1 MKKKEGLR
9 TWIEIDTKKLKAN
22 YSIFRKLAGKGTML
36 MAITKSNAYGHGL
49 IDFSKLMHKFGA
61 DWLGV
66 DSIVEA
72 LAIRKAG
79 IRIPILVLGYTMP
92 ERYSEAARAGV
103 SVTISNFAAL
113 KAAVGVATRS
123 KPLRVHIKIDTGM
136 HRQGFL
142 PADIAKVFPYFK
154 KKNANLR
161 FEGIYTH
168 FAAAKNPAFPKDT
181 KAQITLFEK
190 VLEEVHHAGF
200 RPIRHA
206 TATSGTILFPEAHY
220 DMIRVGIGMYGLWP
234 SKEAEAAFHHQ
245 FRLKPV
251 LTWKTIVSE
260 IKELTAGSRVGY
272 DFTEELGRHSI
283 VAICP
288 VGYWHG
294 YPRALSSIGY
304 FVVRGQQAKIL
315 GRISMD
321 MIIVDVTD
329 IKGVVVGDE
338 ATIIGEGITADA
350 LAYLADT
357 SNYEIVT
364 RINPLIKRIYK

>member
-1 MKKKEGLR
+1 MKKKESLR

-22 YSIFRKLAGKGTML
+22 YTAFRKLAGKGNML

-49 IDFSKLMHKFGA
+49 LDFSRTMKKLGA

-79 IRIPILVLGYTMP
+79 IRMPILVLGYTMP
-92 ERYSEAARAGV
+92 ERYAEAARAGI

-113 KAAVGVATRS
+113 KSAVGEATRS

-142 PADIAKVFPYFK
+142 PDDIAKVFPYFK

-181 KAQITLFEK
+181 KAQIALFEK
-190 VLEEVHHAGF
+190 VLDAAHEAGF

-206 TATSGTILFPEAHY
+206 TATSGAILFPEAHY
-220 DMIRVGIGMYGLWP
+220 DMIRIGIGMYGLWP

-245 FRLKPV
+245 FRLKPI
-251 LTWKTIVSE
+251 LSWKTIISE
-260 IKELTAGSRVGY
+260 VKELATGSRVGY
-272 DFTEELGRHSI
+272 DFTEELGRHSV

-294 YPRALSSIGY
+294 YPRALSSVGY
-304 FVVRGQQAKIL
+304 FIVRGKQAKIL

-321 MIIVDVTD
+321 MIIIDITD

>member
-1 MKKKEGLR
+1 MKAKEGLR
-9 TWIEIDTKKLKAN
+9 TWIEIDAQKLKAN
-22 YSIFRKLAGKGTML
+22 YIIFCKMAGEGTML

-49 IDFSKLMHKFGA
+49 LDFSKTMKKLGA

-72 LAIRKAG
+72 LAVRKAG
-79 IRIPILVLGYTMP
+79 IRIPILVLGYTMH
-92 ERYSEAARAGV
+92 ERYAEAARAGI

-113 KAAVGVATRS
+113 KSAMGEAMRT

-136 HRQGFL
+136 HRQGFA
-142 PADIAKVFPYFK
+142 PQDIAKVFPYFK

-161 FEGIYTH
+161 LEGIYTH

-181 KAQITLFEK
+181 RAQIALFEG
-190 VLEEVHHAGF
+190 VLEAARQAGF

-206 TATSGTILFPEAHY
+206 AATSGAILFPEAHY

-234 SKEAEAAFHHQ
+234 SKEAEAAFHYQ

-251 LTWKTIVSE
+251 LTWKTIISE
-260 IKELTAGSRVGY
+260 VKELTAGSRVGY
-272 DFTEELGRHSI
+272 DFTEELWRHSV

-288 VGYWHG
+288 IGYWHG
-294 YPRALSSIGY
+294 YPRALSSVGY
-304 FVVRGQQAKIL
+304 VMVRGKQAKIL

-321 MIIVDVTD
+321 MIIIDVTD
-329 IKGVVVGDE
+329 IKGIAVGDE
-338 ATIIGEGITADA
+338 ATVIGEGITADA

-357 SNYEIVT
+357 SNYEIIT

>member
-1 MKKKEGLR
+1 
-9 TWIEIDTKKLKAN
+9 
-22 YSIFRKLAGKGTML
+22 
-36 MAITKSNAYGHGL
+36 
-49 IDFSKLMHKFGA
+49 
-61 DWLGV
+61 
-66 DSIVEA
+66 
-72 LAIRKAG
+72 
-79 IRIPILVLGYTMP
+79 
-92 ERYSEAARAGV
+92 EAARAGI

-113 KAAVGVATRS
+113 ITEIGIATRT
-123 KPLRVHIKIDTGM
+123 KRLHVHLKIDTGM

-142 PADIAKVFPYFK
+142 PDDITKVFPYFK

-190 VLEEVHHAGF
+190 VIDVVHDAGF

-234 SKEAEAAFHHQ
+234 SKEVEAAFHHQ
-245 FRLKPV
+245 AHLKPA
-251 LTWKTIVSE
+251 LSWKTVISE
-260 IKELTAGSRVGY
+260 IKELTAGNRVGY
-272 DFTEELGRHSI
+272 DFTEELGRHSAI
-283 VAICP
+283 AICP

-304 FVVRGQQAKIL
+304 FIVRGRPAKIL

-321 MIIVDVTD
+321 MIIIDVTD
-329 IKGVVVGDE
+329 IKGVAVGDE

-364 RINPLIKRIYK
+364 RINPLIKRIYT